1 DDKYRRYV
9 AIKPAYFVKY
19 DHYETLRP
27 QVATQVYVSGH
38 TESNVNTPLV
48 RKILHYFEVGRGM
61 GYAVMEYINLTCAPT
76 PDKAAEALRRLSKVP
91 APNYVGIGPAG
102 DGLPLHKLFKDFTAP
117 LSFSCTE
124 ALERY
129 L

>member
-1 DDKYRRYV
+1 
-9 AIKPAYFVKY
+9 
-19 DHYETLRP
+19 
-27 QVATQVYVSGH
+27 
-38 TESNVNTPLV
+38 
-48 RKILHYFEVGRGM
+48 M

-129 L
+129 LNGVCPCLYLSIPNPLTFCQALMYETLAIGPASSTCQHQP

>member
-1 DDKYRRYV
+1 
-9 AIKPAYFVKY
+9 
-19 DHYETLRP
+19 
-27 QVATQVYVSGH
+27 
-38 TESNVNTPLV
+38 
-48 RKILHYFEVGRGM
+48 M

-129 L
+129 LNGALMYETLAIGPASSTCQHQP